1 VDLRRLAEYAAAIA
15 VSDIELAGQLI
26 ACGIPRRAWECP
38 EDARPRVKRAAALLI
53 RLAGGSE
60 TVAGAALRAAVR
72 HGVQIYSAAASS
84 DGLCVCTLC
93 GALVR
98 PELRTAH
105 TLRSHKNDLIVAE
118 VRRRVFAE
126 VYDLISS
133 SRISGIGAPRSELN
147 LK

>member
-1 VDLRRLAEYAAAIA
+1 VDLKRLVEYAAAIA

-60 TVAGAALRAAVR
+60 AVAIAALRAAVR
-72 HGVQIYSAAASS
+72 HAVQIYSASS

-93 GALVR
+93 GARVR
-98 PELRTAH
+98 QELRTVH
-105 TLRSHKNDLIVAE
+105 TLRSHKNDLLFVE
-118 VRRRVFAE
+118 VRRRVSAE
-126 VYDLISS
+126 VYDFISS